1 MSVEEK
7 NKLLKCL
14 KYYDWMTEEEKQTI
28 FAGMLQIFTTIKRVK
43 LRAKCDLVPKKEK
56 PREKMMDTQE
66 QYISAFNTSQIV
78 DDFGIEE
85 TKDNEDKLETDNDDD
100 AVDFSQMFQGF
111 LNYLKTSFEETIPVI
126 EKSIDTATKV
136 VHQSIEN
143 VKTNTKQLVNQS
155 IENATSLTEHP
166 LFIASL
172 PMVSAT
178 IGSAVG
184 NMIAG
189 EEGKKAIAQSIGS
202 SLGRVAGEH
211 MANSL
216 KEKKIRTT
224 SIKEEVSTDE
234 ADTPRKRR
242 RRK

>member
-1 MSVEEK
+1 
-7 NKLLKCL
+7 
-14 KYYDWMTEEEKQTI
+14 
-28 FAGMLQIFTTIKRVK
+28 
-43 LRAKCDLVPKKEK
+43 
-56 PREKMMDTQE
+56 MDTQE

-126 EKSIDTATKV
+126 EKSIETATKV
-136 VHQSIEN
+136 VHHSIEN

-189 EEGKKAIAQSIGS
+189 EEGKKAIAQSIGT
-202 SLGRVAGEH
+202 SLGRVAGDQI
-211 MANSL
+211 ASSL
-216 KEKKIRTT
+216 KNKREKKAT
-224 SIKEEVSTDE
+224 IKEEASTDE
-234 ADTPRKRR
+234 ADTPQKRR
-242 RRK
+242 RRI

>member
-14 KYYDWMTEEEKQTI
+14 KYYDWMTEEEKQII
-28 FAGMLQIFTTIKRVK
+28 FAGMLQVFTTIKRVK
-43 LRAKCDLVPKKEK
+43 LRAKCDLVPKKPK

-85 TKDNEDKLETDNDDD
+85 IKDNEDDDEFETND
-100 AVDFSQMFQGF
+100 AMDFSQMFQGF
-111 LNYLKTSFEETIPVI
+111 LNYLKTTIDETIPVI
-126 EKSIDTATKV
+126 EKSIDTANKV
-136 VHQSIEN
+136 VQQSIDN
-143 VKTNTKQLVNQS
+143 VKTTTKQLVNQS
-155 IENATSLTEHP
+155 LENATIISEHP

-172 PMVSAT
+172 PIVSAS

-184 NMIAG
+184 TMIAG
-189 EEGKKAIAQSIGS
+189 EESKKAIAQSIGTS
-202 SLGRVAGEH
+202 IGRVAGDQI
-211 MANSL
+211 AISL
-216 KEKKIRTT
+216 KNKREKKT
-224 SIKEEVSTDE
+224 SIKEEASTDE

-242 RRK
+242 RRI